1 MATISSLGSSGLEL
15 EGILEKLQAAE
26 EKKLTLITAR
36 QASYET
42 RISAYS
48 KIQAAVEAVQKAA
61 ATLGSIDT
69 LSAVKAVVSGD
80 GLSVKTAAGAVPGQ
94 YTVNIDKLATAQ
106 NLQSGEL
113 DSRTDK
119 HGTGGSIEIVQKDG
133 TTTTVTLGEDT
144 SLNGI
149 VKAINGTDGLD
160 VRATVI
166 SDGNGKH
173 YLMLNNKTEGTEA
186 AVTRITV
193 SGNQEVADIL
203 DFDAANAGASNLTVQ
218 LAAQKA
224 ELTINGIPVVS
235 DTNTVET
242 AIDGLTLTLTKQTA
256 APLTVTVSSDPSVAA
271 TAVNDFVKAY
281 NGLQTTIADL
291 TAVDVKAEKQSA
303 LTGDGTTRNIQSAI
317 AAALR
322 VATGEGTL
330 RTLSQLGITTD
341 PKTGSLKTD
350 TEKLEAA
357 LRDNPADVARI
368 FSGPFGLGEKV
379 KLATEQILG
388 DEGSIK
394 IRQEGLEETLE
405 SLQNQYDR
413 QKLSIA
419 ATIEAYR
426 KQFVQLDVFVTQM
439 NNTSNYLSQQFAALS
454 GTKK

>member
-281 NGLQTTIADL
+281 NGL
-291 TAVDVKAEKQSA
+291 
-303 LTGDGTTRNIQSAI
+303 
-317 AAALR
+317 
-322 VATGEGTL
+322 
-330 RTLSQLGITTD
+330 
-341 PKTGSLKTD
+341 
-350 TEKLEAA
+350 
-357 LRDNPADVARI
+357 
-368 FSGPFGLGEKV
+368 
-379 KLATEQILG
+379 
-388 DEGSIK
+388 
-394 IRQEGLEETLE
+394 
-405 SLQNQYDR
+405 
-413 QKLSIA
+413 
-419 ATIEAYR
+419 
-426 KQFVQLDVFVTQM
+426 
-439 NNTSNYLSQQFAALS
+439 
-454 GTKK
+454 